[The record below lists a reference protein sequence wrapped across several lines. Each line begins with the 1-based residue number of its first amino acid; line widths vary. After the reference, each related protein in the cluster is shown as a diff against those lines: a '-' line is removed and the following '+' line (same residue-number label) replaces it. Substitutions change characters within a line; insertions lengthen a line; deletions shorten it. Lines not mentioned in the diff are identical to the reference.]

1 MENIREHVDIKL
13 VNSIKDLNKYAR
25 EPNMKN
31 IKYFSGSLLATEM
44 RKTEI
49 TMNKPVY
56 FGQAI
61 LDISKTLM
69 YEFYYEY
76 MKPKYGNKVKLCYTD
91 TDSFIMQIFT
101 DDFYADISSDAKRLI
116 LVVIQ
121 KKATNLLKLVLMNK
135 YQE

>member
-1 MENIREHVDIKL
+1 MENIREHEDIKL

-25 EPNMKN
+25 ERYMKN

-56 FGQAI
+56 LGQAI

-116 LVVIQ
+116 LVVVQ
-121 KKATNLLKLVLMNK
+121 KKATNLLKLVLMKK

>member
-101 DDFYADISSDAKRLI
+101 DDFYADITSDAKRLI

-121 KKATNLLKLVLMNK
+121 KKATNLLKLVLMKK

>member
-1 MENIREHVDIKL
+1 MENIREHEDIKL

-25 EPNMKN
+25 ERYMKN

-91 TDSFIMQIFT
+91 TDSFIIQIFT

-121 KKATNLLKLVLMNK
+121 KKATNLLKLVLMKK

>member
-56 FGQAI
+56 LGQAI

-91 TDSFIMQIFT
+91 TDSFIMHIFT

-121 KKATNLLKLVLMNK
+121 KKATNLLKLVLMKK

>member
-56 FGQAI
+56 LGQAI

-91 TDSFIMQIFT
+91 TDSSIMQIFT

>member
-13 VNSIKDLNKYAR
+13 VNSIKNLNKYAR

-76 MKPKYGNKVKLCYTD
+76 MRPKYGNKVKLCYTD
-91 TDSFIMQIFT
+91 TDSFIIQIFT

-121 KKATNLLKLVLMNK
+121 KKATNLLKLVLMKK

>member
-1 MENIREHVDIKL
+1 MENIREHEDIKL

-25 EPNMKN
+25 ERYMKN

-56 FGQAI
+56 LGQAI

-91 TDSFIMQIFT
+91 TDSSIMQIFT

>member
-69 YEFYYEY
+69 CEFYYEY

-91 TDSFIMQIFT
+91 TDSFIIQIFT

-121 KKATNLLKLVLMNK
+121 KKATNLLKLVLMKK

>member
-13 VNSIKDLNKYAR
+13 VNSIEDLNKYAR

-91 TDSFIMQIFT
+91 TDSFIMHIFT

>member
-1 MENIREHVDIKL
+1 MENIKEHEDIKL

-56 FGQAI
+56 LGQAI

-121 KKATNLLKLVLMNK
+121 KKATNLLKLVLMKK

>member
-56 FGQAI
+56 LGQAI

-121 KKATNLLKLVLMNK
+121 KKATNLLKLVLMKK

>member
-1 MENIREHVDIKL
+1 MENIREHEDIKL

-25 EPNMKN
+25 ERYMKN

-56 FGQAI
+56 LGQAI

-121 KKATNLLKLVLMNK
+121 KKATNLLKLVLMKK

>member
-13 VNSIKDLNKYAR
+13 VNSIEDLNKYAR

-61 LDISKTLM
+61 LDISKTFM
-69 YEFYYEY
+69 CEFYYEY

-91 TDSFIMQIFT
+91 TDSFIIQIFT

-121 KKATNLLKLVLMNK
+121 KKATNLLKLVLMKK

>member
-1 MENIREHVDIKL
+1 MENIREHEDIKL

-25 EPNMKN
+25 ERYMKN

-56 FGQAI
+56 LGQAI

-101 DDFYADISSDAKRLI
+101 DDFYADITSDAKRLI

-121 KKATNLLKLVLMNK
+121 KKATNLLKLVLMKK

>member
-56 FGQAI
+56 LGQAI

-91 TDSFIMQIFT
+91 TDSSIMQIFT

-121 KKATNLLKLVLMNK
+121 KKATNLLKLVLMKK

>member
-1 MENIREHVDIKL
+1 MDK
-13 VNSIKDLNKYAR
+13 
-25 EPNMKN
+25 
-31 IKYFSGSLLATEM
+31 
-44 RKTEI
+44 
-49 TMNKPVY
+49 
-56 FGQAI
+56 QI

-91 TDSFIMQIFT
+91 TDSFIIQIFT

-121 KKATNLLKLVLMNK
+121 KKATNLLKLVLMKK
-135 YQE
+135 YQK

>member
-116 LVVIQ
+116 LVVVQ
-121 KKATNLLKLVLMNK
+121 KKATNLLKLVLMKK

>member
-1 MENIREHVDIKL
+1 MENIREHEDIKL

-25 EPNMKN
+25 ERYMKN

-91 TDSFIMQIFT
+91 TDSFIMHIFT

-121 KKATNLLKLVLMNK
+121 KKATNLLKLVLMKK

>member
-1 MENIREHVDIKL
+1 MENIREHEDIKL

-25 EPNMKN
+25 ERYMKN

-56 FGQAI
+56 LGQAI

-91 TDSFIMQIFT
+91 TDSFIMHIFT

>member
-13 VNSIKDLNKYAR
+13 VNSIKNLNKYAR

-56 FGQAI
+56 LGQAI

-91 TDSFIMQIFT
+91 TDSSIMQIFT

>member
-76 MKPKYGNKVKLCYTD
+76 MKPKYGNKVKLCYAD
-91 TDSFIMQIFT
+91 TDSFIIQIFT

-121 KKATNLLKLVLMNK
+121 KKATNLLKLVLMKK

>member
-76 MKPKYGNKVKLCYTD
+76 IKPKYGNKVKLCYKD
-91 TDSFIMQIFT
+91 TDSFIIQIFT

-121 KKATNLLKLVLMNK
+121 KKATNLLKLVLMKK

>member
-1 MENIREHVDIKL
+1 MENIREHEDIKL

-25 EPNMKN
+25 ERYMKN

-56 FGQAI
+56 LGQAI

-91 TDSFIMQIFT
+91 TDSFIIQIFT

-121 KKATNLLKLVLMNK
+121 KKATNLLKLVLMKK

>member
-91 TDSFIMQIFT
+91 TDSFIIQIFT

-121 KKATNLLKLVLMNK
+121 KKATNLLKLVLMKK

>member
-56 FGQAI
+56 LGQAI

-101 DDFYADISSDAKRLI
+101 DDFYADLSSDAKRLI

>member
-56 FGQAI
+56 LGQAI

-91 TDSFIMQIFT
+91 TDSFIIQIFT

>member
-121 KKATNLLKLVLMNK
+121 KKATNLLKLVLMKK

>member
-1 MENIREHVDIKL
+1 MENIREHEDIKL

-25 EPNMKN
+25 ERYMKN

-56 FGQAI
+56 LGQAI

-91 TDSFIMQIFT
+91 TDSSIMQIFT

-121 KKATNLLKLVLMNK
+121 KKATNLLKLVLMKK

>member
-1 MENIREHVDIKL
+1 MENIREHEDIKL

-25 EPNMKN
+25 ERYMKN

-91 TDSFIMQIFT
+91 TDSFIIQIFT

>member
-91 TDSFIMQIFT
+91 TDSFIIQIFT

-116 LVVIQ
+116 LVVVQ
-121 KKATNLLKLVLMNK
+121 KKATNLLKLVLMKK

>member
-13 VNSIKDLNKYAR
+13 VNSIKNLNKYAR

-56 FGQAI
+56 LGQAI

-91 TDSFIMQIFT
+91 TDSSIMQIFT

-121 KKATNLLKLVLMNK
+121 KKATNLLKLVLMKK
-135 YQE
+135 YQK

>member
-13 VNSIKDLNKYAR
+13 VNSIKNLNKYAR

-56 FGQAI
+56 LGQAI

-91 TDSFIMQIFT
+91 TDSSIMQIFT

-121 KKATNLLKLVLMNK
+121 KKATNLLKLVLMKK

>member
-13 VNSIKDLNKYAR
+13 VNSIKNLNKYAR

-56 FGQAI
+56 LGQAI

-91 TDSFIMQIFT
+91 TDSSIMQIFT

-116 LVVIQ
+116 LVVVQ
-121 KKATNLLKLVLMNK
+121 KKATNLLKLVLMKK

>member
-56 FGQAI
+56 LGQAI

-116 LVVIQ
+116 LVVVQ
-121 KKATNLLKLVLMNK
+121 KKATNLLKLVLMKK

>member
-1 MENIREHVDIKL
+1 MENIREHEDIKL

-25 EPNMKN
+25 ERYMKN

-56 FGQAI
+56 LGQAI

-101 DDFYADISSDAKRLI
+101 DDFYADLSSDAKRLI

>member
-69 YEFYYEY
+69 CEFYYEY

-91 TDSFIMQIFT
+91 TDSFIIQIFT

-116 LVVIQ
+116 PVVIQ
-121 KKATNLLKLVLMNK
+121 KKATNLLKLVLMKK

>member
-1 MENIREHVDIKL
+1 MENIREHEDIKL

-25 EPNMKN
+25 ERYMKN

-56 FGQAI
+56 LGQAI

>member
-1 MENIREHVDIKL
+1 MENIREHEDIKL

-25 EPNMKN
+25 ERYMKN

-56 FGQAI
+56 LGQAI

-91 TDSFIMQIFT
+91 TGSFIMQIFT
-101 DDFYADISSDAKRLI
+101 DDFYADITSDAKRLI

>member
-13 VNSIKDLNKYAR
+13 VNSIKNLNKYAR

-31 IKYFSGSLLATEM
+31 IQYFSGSLLATEM

-56 FGQAI
+56 LGQAI

-91 TDSFIMQIFT
+91 TDSSIMQIFT

>member
-1 MENIREHVDIKL
+1 MENIREHEDIKL

-25 EPNMKN
+25 ERYMKN

-69 YEFYYEY
+69 CEFYYEY